1 MSNTNPV
8 LGIIGGGQLGS
19 FLASSAKKLKIKTLV
34 LTDDPVA
41 PAKNFC
47 DEIIFSDYSNKQKI
61 EEFINKVDIVT
72 YEFENIPFEVL
83 NFISKTKKVL
93 PSPEINRIV
102 QNRNEEKK
110 FVKNLGIK
118 TTPWIFVNS
127 KNDIKKNEDM
137 LPGIL
142 KTCTLGYDGKGQRLI
157 NSLNEIDETWF
168 DLNDYILEK
177 KINLKQEISVIL
189 TRFKND
195 ECYIYEPI
203 ENIHK
208 NQILEKSKIP
218 ADIGEDI
225 YKQSQNFAEEIAKK
239 LNFVGTM
246 CVEYFIDTKNN
257 LMVNEI
263 APRVHNSGHLTLNA
277 FELSQ
282 FDCHIRAVCG
292 LKNLPNK
299 KISNAEMI
307 NILGSDINNYKNR
320 KYNNNEFFF
329 DYLKKNIKDKRKMG
343 HLTILK

>member
-1 MSNTNPV
+1 MNN
-8 LGIIGGGQLGS
+8 
-19 FLASSAKKLKIKTLV
+19 KLKGTWNPGDIIYTIG
-34 LTDDPVA
+34 DP
-41 PAKNFC
+41 P
-47 DEIIFSDYSNKQKI
+47 DYAYL
-61 EEFINKVDIVT
+61 IVT
-72 YEFENIPFEVL
+72 LYLNVL
-83 NFISKTKKVL
+83 KHI
-93 PSPEINRIV
+93 
-102 QNRNEEKK
+102 
-110 FVKNLGIK
+110 
-118 TTPWIFVNS
+118 
-127 KNDIKKNEDM
+127 
-137 LPGIL
+137 
-142 KTCTLGYDGKGQRLI
+142 
-157 NSLNEIDETWF
+157 
-168 DLNDYILEK
+168 YIQLYLYK
-177 KINLKQEISVIL
+177 YV
-189 TRFKND
+189 
-195 ECYIYEPI
+195 

-320 KYNNNEFFF
+320 KYNNNQFFF
-329 DYLKKNIKDKRKMG
+329 DYFKKNIKDKRKMG